1 MFYILGR
8 ICKKLQLTSSNS
20 TLQEILPLMGQY
32 EIQNSS
38 ILTQESEQ
46 ITYYNSEKQ
55 TYLVSA
61 INLENESQGVWMVRH
76 FQDHYMAEY
85 YR

>member
-1 MFYILGR
+1 
-8 ICKKLQLTSSNS
+8 
-20 TLQEILPLMGQY
+20 MGQY

-76 FQDHYMAEY
+76 FLDHDMAEY
-85 YR
+85 YPLPANALVLMMNHFVLDNTRPRRKKFR

>member
-1 MFYILGR
+1 MIYILGR
-8 ICKKLQLTSSNS
+8 VCKKLQITSSNS
-20 TLQEILPLMGQY
+20 SLQEMLPLMGQY

-76 FQDHYMAEY
+76 FQDHCMVE
-85 YR
+85 

>member
-1 MFYILGR
+1 
-8 ICKKLQLTSSNS
+8 
-20 TLQEILPLMGQY
+20 MGQY

-38 ILTQESEQ
+38 ILAQESDQ

-76 FQDHYMAEY
+76 FLDHDMAEY
-85 YR
+85 YRYPPACKCIGFDDELFCPR

>member
-1 MFYILGR
+1 M
-8 ICKKLQLTSSNS
+8 
-20 TLQEILPLMGQY
+20 QEILPLMGQY

-38 ILTQESEQ
+38 ILAQESEQ

-85 YR
+85 YRYHPACKRFGFDDESFCPR

>member
-1 MFYILGR
+1 
-8 ICKKLQLTSSNS
+8 
-20 TLQEILPLMGQY
+20 MGQY
-32 EIQNSS
+32 EIHNSS

-61 INLENESQGVWMVRH
+61 INLENESQGVWMVGQ
-76 FQDHYMAEY
+76 F
-85 YR
+85 